1 MGRITNTVKSICQP
15 NTTCTI
21 CLQNHESET
30 YLYDPGDVIV
40 VVTFPIHNRGSEPLH
55 CGPVRRR
62 IGLDVALGAKF
73 AIDKINENSD
83 IFPNKKV
90 GLLLLDTCD
99 DPLITSDIILELQL
113 HGQINNRIPN
123 ISDKILGYAGGFS
136 SSPTLQVADITT
148 ELKTVQ
154 VCVYDLIARKKIITK
169 LIFFIFVSYKIGR
182 AHV

>member
-1 MGRITNTVKSICQP
+1 MTPVTSLWSSRSPFTIEEVSPYTVVQ
-15 NTTCTI
+15 
-21 CLQNHESET
+21 LGEG
-30 YLYDPGDVIV
+30 L
-40 VVTFPIHNRGSEPLH
+40 
-55 CGPVRRR
+55 

-154 VCVYDLIARKKIITK
+154 VCVYDLIERKK
-169 LIFFIFVSYKIGR
+169 
-182 AHV
+182 

>member
-1 MGRITNTVKSICQP
+1 M
-15 NTTCTI
+15 
-21 CLQNHESET
+21 
-30 YLYDPGDVIV
+30 

-83 IFPNKKV
+83 IFPNQKV
-90 GLLLLDTCD
+90 GLLHLDTCD

-154 VCVYDLIARKKIITK
+154 VCVYDLIERKKIITK
-169 LIFFIFVSYKIGR
+169 LIFFIFVSYRNKFSQIIT
-182 AHV
+182 VQ